1 MANRTPPPKPL
12 HHTSESA
19 RRANQIIRGRT
30 LLMML
35 LLGVATFLVLFWKL
49 YDLQINQYNELQA
62 RAVHQQTR
70 EVSVNASRGTIY
82 DKNHNILA
90 SSTTAEK
97 VIIDPMRIDQFVQ
110 AKQEAQDE
118 AAAKAKEQGKT
129 YVRKLIPDQSY
140 IAKGLARILELDQE
154 KIEEKMSHTSWEYVV
169 LRQKVEKETAD
180 EVRRFINGE
189 IDPEGND
196 VDEDLRVSFTGVY
209 LDPDSKRYY
218 PYNAMAANVLG
229 FVNAENIGGVGLE
242 SKYDDELS
250 GDAGMTI
257 FAKDIQGQPL
267 LFQYEQYF
275 DAENGNDLVLTMD
288 INVQIALEKG
298 IESMLSK
305 FDAANGGTGIV
316 MDVNS
321 GAILGMASYPNYD
334 SNQSGV
340 LYEGNEKLKSKLEK
354 QLEEIEKNR
363 DQYEAQ
369 DAAKAAARAEAGVEE
384 PEEEVSSYE
393 AAVTKAKTDTL
404 QTQWRNKCVDSTYEP
419 GSTFKPIT
427 LAAALEEGVINM
439 NTTFD
444 CSGSVMVKGWDK
456 PFNCSR
462 AAPGHGHQ
470 SLKQAVGNSCNPAFI
485 KIGQT
490 LGTSKFYEYLKS
502 FGLMEKTNVDMIG
515 EVQGIFA
522 TEKNF
527 NSNIVS
533 LASYA
538 FGQTFNVTP
547 LELIRAQAACVN
559 GGYLYEPYV
568 VEQVLDN
575 DGTVLRQHEAKCI
588 RQVVSEETSAK
599 VRECLEYV
607 VAEGTGK
614 NGQVAG
620 YRIGGKTGTA
630 DKTGTKTPSNPKG
643 DIVVS
648 FMCFAPA
655 DDPQYIMLITMDTPS
670 RTTGTF
676 PSGGNMVAPTASQIM
691 SEILPVLGVEPD
703 YTADQLAGADAA
715 VPHVVG
721 MDLESARAKLE
732 NAGFTFRTVGNG
744 AEVTAQTPEGG
755 AIVPNNASIV
765 LYLGEEKNNDLRAVP
780 NVMGLT
786 AAEANQR
793 LTNAGFIMRVAG
805 TTSTDSGNVKAIS
818 QDREEGTELAPGS
831 VVTVRFGDNSVRD

>member
-1 MANRTPPPKPL
+1 MANYSSKIPAL
-12 HHTSESA
+12 HRKSESA

-35 LLGVATFLVLFWKL
+35 ALGVCTFLLLFWKL
-49 YDLQINQYNELQA
+49 YDLQINQYDEMTA

-97 VIIDPMRIDQFVQ
+97 VIIDPLRIGQFVQ
-110 AKQEAQDE
+110 TQEKEQEE
-118 AAAKAKEQGKT
+118 AAARALEKGET
-129 YVRKLIPDQSY
+129 YTRQPIRDQSY
-140 IAKGLARILELDQE
+140 IARGLSRILELDQE
-154 KIEEKMSHTSWEYVV
+154 SVEKKMENTKAEYVI
-169 LRQKVEKETAD
+169 LRRKVEKELAD
-180 EVRRFINGE
+180 EIRKFINGQ
-189 IDPEGND
+189 IDEEGN
-196 VDEDLRVSFTGVY
+196 EIPKGQQRTLTGVH
-209 LDPDSKRYY
+209 LEPDSKRYY

-229 FVNAENIGGVGLE
+229 FVNIDNEGGVGLE
-242 SKYDDELS
+242 SKYDGDLS
-250 GDAGMTI
+250 GEAGMTVS
-257 FAKDIQGQPL
+257 AKDNKGQPM

-275 DAENGNDLVLTMD
+275 DAENGSDLVLTLD

-298 IESMLSK
+298 MESMLSK

-321 GAILGMASYPNYD
+321 GALLGMASYPNYD

-340 LYEGNEKLKSKLEK
+340 LHDEKLKSKLDTQLAEMEK
-354 QLEEIEKNR
+354 KRE
-363 DQYEAQ
+363 DYET
-369 DAAKAAARAEAGVEE
+369 
-384 PEEEVSSYE
+384 EEEYEEAVS
-393 AAVTKAKTDTL
+393 KLKTDTL
-404 QTQWRNKCVDSTYEP
+404 QSQWRNKCIDSTYEP

-427 LAAALEEGVINM
+427 LAAALEEGVVNM
-439 NTTFD
+439 NSTFD

-470 SLKQAVGNSCNPAFI
+470 ILKEAVGNSCNPAFI
-485 KIGQT
+485 RIGQA

-522 TEKNF
+522 NEKNF
-527 NSNIVS
+527 NSNLVS
-533 LASYA
+533 LASYS

-568 VEQVLDN
+568 VEQVLDGEGN
-575 DGTVLRQHEAKCI
+575 ILRQHETKCL

-607 VAEGTGK
+607 VASGTGR
-614 NGQVAG
+614 NGRVTG
-620 YRIGGKTGTA
+620 YRVGGKTGTA
-630 DKTGTKTPSNPKG
+630 DKTGTRTAANPKG

-655 DDPQYIMLITMDTPS
+655 DDPQVIMLITMDTPS

-715 VPHVVG
+715 VPNVVG
-721 MDLESARAKLE
+721 QDLETAKARLE
-732 NAGFTFRTVGNG
+732 NAGFAFRTVGG
-744 AEVTAQTPEGG
+744 GPEVTAQTPEGG
-755 AIVPNNASIV
+755 AIVPNNASII
-765 LYLGEEKNNDLRAVP
+765 LYLGEEKNNDRRAAPGVIG
-780 NVMGLT
+780 MT
-786 AAEANQR
+786 AAEANAAI
-793 LTNAGFIMRVAG
+793 TNAGFIMRVTGA
-805 TTSTDSGNVKAIS
+805 TSTESGNVKAIS
-818 QDREEGTELAPGS
+818 QDRAEGTELAPGS
-831 VVTVRFGDNSVRD
+831 VITVRFGDSSVRD

>member
-1 MANRTPPPKPL
+1 MANRTPQTPAL
-12 HHTSESA
+12 HRKSESA

-35 LLGVATFLVLFWKL
+35 VMGVGTFLLLFWKL
-49 YDLQINQYNELQA
+49 YDLQINRHDEMQA
-62 RAVHQQTR
+62 RAVTQQTR
-70 EVSVNASRGTIY
+70 ETKIIASRGTIY

-90 SSTTAEK
+90 SSTTAEM
-97 VIIDPMRIDQFVQ
+97 VILDPLRIGQYVESQ
-110 AKQEAQDE
+110 EEAQEE
-118 AAAKAKEQGKT
+118 AAARALEEGEAYTPQPI
-129 YVRKLIPDQSY
+129 RDQSY
-140 IAKGLARILELDQE
+140 IARGLSRILDMDQASIE
-154 KIEEKMSHTSWEYVV
+154 KKMENTKSEYVI
-169 LRQKVEKETAD
+169 LRRKVEKEAAD
-180 EVRRFINGE
+180 EIRRFLNGE
-189 IDPEGND
+189 IDEEGNEIPEGQRRS
-196 VDEDLRVSFTGVY
+196 VTGVH
-209 LDPDSKRYY
+209 LSPDSKRYY

-229 FVNAENIGGVGLE
+229 FVDIDSKGAVGLE
-242 SKYDDELS
+242 VKYNEDLS
-250 GDAGMTI
+250 GTAGRTI
-257 FAKDIQGQPL
+257 SAQNNKGQPL

-275 DAENGNDLVLTMD
+275 DAENGSDLVLTLD

-298 IESMLSK
+298 MESMLSK

-321 GAILGMASYPNYD
+321 GALLGMASYPNYD

-340 LYEGNEKLKSKLEK
+340 LHDEKLKSKLDTQLAEMEK
-354 QLEEIEKNR
+354 KRE
-363 DQYEAQ
+363 DYET
-369 DAAKAAARAEAGVEE
+369 
-384 PEEEVSSYE
+384 EEEYEEAVS
-393 AAVTKAKTDTL
+393 KLKTDTL
-404 QTQWRNKCVDSTYEP
+404 QSQWRNKCIDSTYEP

-427 LAAALEEGVINM
+427 LAAALEEGVVNM
-439 NTTFD
+439 NSTFD

-470 SLKQAVGNSCNPAFI
+470 ILKEAVGNSCNPAFI
-485 KIGQT
+485 RIGQA

-522 TEKNF
+522 NEKNF
-527 NSNIVS
+527 NSNLVS
-533 LASYA
+533 LASYS

-568 VEQVLDN
+568 VEQVLDGEGN
-575 DGTVLRQHEAKCI
+575 ILRQHETKCL

-607 VAEGTGK
+607 VASGTGR
-614 NGQVAG
+614 NGQVTG
-620 YRIGGKTGTA
+620 YRVGGKTGTA
-630 DKTGTKTPSNPKG
+630 DKTGTRTAANPKG

-655 DDPQYIMLITMDTPS
+655 DDPQVIMLITMDTPS

-715 VPHVVG
+715 VPNVVG
-721 MDLESARAKLE
+721 QDLETAKARLE
-732 NAGFTFRTVGNG
+732 NAGFAFRTVGG
-744 AEVTAQTPEGG
+744 GPEVTAQTPEGG
-755 AIVPNNASIV
+755 AIVPNNASII
-765 LYLGEEKNNDLRAVP
+765 LYLGEEKNNDRRAAPGVIG
-780 NVMGLT
+780 MT
-786 AAEANQR
+786 AAEANAAI
-793 LTNAGFIMRVAG
+793 TNAGFIMRVTGA
-805 TTSTDSGNVKAIS
+805 TSTESGNVKAIS
-818 QDREEGTELAPGS
+818 QDRAEGTELAPGS
-831 VVTVRFGDNSVRD
+831 VITVRFGDSSVRD